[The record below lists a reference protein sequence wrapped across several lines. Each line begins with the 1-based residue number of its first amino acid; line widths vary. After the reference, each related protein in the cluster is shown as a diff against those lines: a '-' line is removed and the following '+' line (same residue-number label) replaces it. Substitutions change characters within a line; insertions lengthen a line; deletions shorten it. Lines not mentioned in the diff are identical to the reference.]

1 MDQFR
6 PQLTTRL
13 RSLQQD
19 SDDRPY
25 TRSSSTDQRSRQED
39 NNVYDSF
46 DDRRRSFDDP
56 FHRTRGKLFSWSLLM
71 DGSPICIFF
80 TLYDFLL

>member
-6 PQLTTRL
+6 PQFTTRL
-13 RSLQQD
+13 RSLKD

-25 TRSSSTDQRSRQED
+25 TGTSAVDQRSRQED

-56 FHRTRGKLFSWSLLM
+56 FHRTRGK
-71 DGSPICIFF
+71 FF
-80 TLYDFLL
+80 PGNP